1 LIEPQFHCRALGQN
15 DYEKYEFLTR
25 PRPKQ
30 RFPHDT
36 VEFPRWQGRCC
47 LGSMRKVRS
56 FNKGLFAERGAGRT
70 EKDQYLSSRAAI
82 KLTT

>member
-15 DYEKYEFLTR
+15 DYEKYKFLAR

-36 VEFPRWQGRCC
+36 VEFPDGK
-47 LGSMRKVRS
+47 KVRS
-56 FNKGLFAERGAGRT
+56 FNKGLFPERGAGRA
-70 EKDQYLSSRAAI
+70 EKGHYLSSRAAI